1 MKQKVI
7 YASDY
12 RGIDLREDLVRRGHN
27 SGFEIIDLGI
37 PKGSPLDYI
46 DISIQLAEELRTKP
60 DAFGV
65 ISCGSGQGV
74 AVALN
79 RYAHIRACMCRTI
92 EDAIQ
97 IRKKQNANVICL
109 GSRHNTPE
117 ESAAMLEA
125 FLNTPFVDEKHFA
138 CVKKLDS
145 SSTNH
150 TNEGVN
156 LIVRAII
163 IHENHVLLST
173 PTESNRSFA
182 KDLYF
187 LPGGHVDYNE
197 PAKTAIKRELIEEMN
212 LHCENTALKGILECS
227 WDRKGRI
234 YHEINLVFQVDV
246 KGLSLEQPPIA
257 LDHGFQK
264 FVWFPLEKLEEIT
277 VLPEQLKPMISQAAQ
292 NKGSLPFFSKMMKKI
307 NV

>member
-1 MKQKVI
+1 MKPKVI

-12 RGIDLREDLVRRGHN
+12 RGIDLREDLVKRGYN

-46 DISIQLAEELRTKP
+46 DISMQLAEELRTKP
-60 DAFGV
+60 EAFGV
-65 ISCGSGQGV
+65 ITCGSGQG
-74 AVALN
+74 AVIALN
-79 RYAHIRACMCRTI
+79 RYAHIRACACRTVD
-92 EDAIQ
+92 DAIQ
-97 IRKKQNANVICL
+97 IRKKQNANVICF
-109 GSRHNTPE
+109 GSKHNTPE
-117 ESAAMLEA
+117 ESAEMIEA
-125 FLNTPFVDEKHFA
+125 FLNTPFVDEKYFA
-138 CVKKLDS
+138 CVKKLGS

-150 TNEGVN
+150 VNEGVN

-163 IHENHVLLST
+163 IHKDHILLST

-197 PAKTAIKRELIEEMN
+197 PGEVAIKRELLEEMN
-212 LHCENTALKGILECS
+212 LHGESTALKGILECS

-234 YHEINLVFQVDV
+234 YHELNLVFQVEIENLRLDN
-246 KGLSLEQPPIA
+246 PPTA

-264 FVWFPLEKLEEIT
+264 FIWLPLEKLQEIT
-277 VLPEQLKPMISQAAQ
+277 ILPEQLKPIILRAVQ
-292 NKGSLPFFSKMMKKI
+292 NKEALPFYSKMMKETD
-307 NV
+307 N